1 MRAYLVSFM
10 AVAMVFG
17 CGSSGDSGGGS
28 GSLDCK
34 WLAGDNCLK
43 ATGNAAQGC
52 LPPSTATGT
61 MSADGATCTYASGQV
76 VTFTPAL
83 TFPIPDSPT
92 WNVTVTSA
100 GQTCLHYQETAGG
113 DFSLTVGGQTFTTA
127 ATGAIGIRFTCPDGT
142 SYANS
147 NALNL
152 LSCPGGFTAMPGSAW
167 SSSDSSVS
175 LTLTGMSSSDLPVF
189 DCSKP

>member
-1 MRAYLVSFM
+1 
-10 AVAMVFG
+10 MVLG
-17 CGSSGDSGGGS
+17 CGSSGDNGGGS
-28 GSLDCK
+28 GSLDCA

-43 ATGNAAQGC
+43 ATGNVAQSC

-83 TFPIPDSPT
+83 TFPIPDSQT
-92 WNVTVTSA
+92 WNFTVSSA

-113 DFSLTVGGQTFTTA
+113 DFSLTVEGQTFTTA
-127 ATGAIGIRFTCPDGT
+127 ATGATGIRFTCPDGT

-147 NALNL
+147 NAFSL
-152 LSCPGGFTAMPGSAW
+152 LSCPGGFDSIPGSAW
-167 SSSDSSVS
+167 SGSDSSVS

-189 DCSKP
+189 DCGKS